1 MTDVIFD
8 NIEEDKEW
16 SLYLSMLS
24 NPLMIS
30 DEMQSFDS
38 FRKSILEQND
48 TSSDGDTKN
57 GLSEQQLQESVAQA
71 ESILDGFVP
80 RV

>member
-8 NIEEDKEW
+8 KIEEETEW

-24 NPLMIS
+24 NPLMIN
-30 DEMQSFDS
+30 DDMKSFDS
-38 FRKSILEQND
+38 FRKSIIDPDSAPAGEEAED
-48 TSSDGDTKN
+48 

-71 ESILDGFVP
+71 ESILGGFVP
-80 RV
+80 HV